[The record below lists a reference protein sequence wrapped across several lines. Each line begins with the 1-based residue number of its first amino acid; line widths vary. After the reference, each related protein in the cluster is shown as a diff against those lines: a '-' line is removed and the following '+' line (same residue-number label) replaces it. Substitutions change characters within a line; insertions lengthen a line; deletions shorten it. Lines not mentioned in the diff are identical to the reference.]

1 MFFTSDLHFF
11 HQNILK
17 WSATRPY
24 PDVETMNDAI
34 INTINNRVTTK
45 DTLYILGDVSF
56 GNVPQTCEIIQ
67 RINCQNKILII
78 GNHDEHMV
86 NKLEFQQLF
95 KSMHHI
101 LQIKHN
107 HKKYI
112 MCHYPI
118 LSWNAMHHGSIMLH
132 GHSHGATDNS
142 TVNRIDVGLD
152 VYPNLLHISEIEQI
166 ISEKEKTCYI
176 DRT

>member
-24 PDVETMNDAI
+24 TDIYDMNATI
-34 INTINNRVTTK
+34 INTINNRVEPK

-56 GNVPQTCEIIQ
+56 GNIKETVDVIQ
-67 RINCQNKILII
+67 QINCKNKILII
-78 GNHDEHMV
+78 GNHDEHMI
-86 NKLEFQQLF
+86 NKVEFQQLF

-118 LSWNAMHHGSIMLH
+118 LSWNAMHHGSTMLH

-142 TVNRIDVGLD
+142 GVNRIDVGLD
-152 VYPNLLHISEIEQI
+152 VYPDLLHISEIEQI
-166 ISEKEKTCYI
+166 IKLKEQENVTQM
-176 DRT
+176 